1 MYLVSVDPMDRS
13 IITIIFHMYYQ
24 VCETVTETQCDI
36 VGYTEC
42 ITEEVVKQYK
52 SQESGYDYFQ
62 TKKCEPFTAIV
73 DHWKEKYVC
82 ANVTKQNCVTK
93 WEMLPSG
100 EKVFL

>member
-1 MYLVSVDPMDRS
+1 MCL
-13 IITIIFHMYYQ
+13 Q
-24 VCETVTETQCDI
+24 VCETVTETKCDI

-82 ANVTKQNCVTK
+82 ANVTNQNCVTK

>member
-1 MYLVSVDPMDRS
+1 MCS
-13 IITIIFHMYYQ
+13 Q

-42 ITEEVVKQYK
+42 VTTEVVQQYK

-62 TKKCEPFTAIV
+62 TKKCVNFTTEV
-73 DHWKEKYVC
+73 EHQKLKYEC
-82 ANVTKQNCVTK
+82 HNVTKQNCVTK
-93 WEMLPSG
+93 WKMLDNG